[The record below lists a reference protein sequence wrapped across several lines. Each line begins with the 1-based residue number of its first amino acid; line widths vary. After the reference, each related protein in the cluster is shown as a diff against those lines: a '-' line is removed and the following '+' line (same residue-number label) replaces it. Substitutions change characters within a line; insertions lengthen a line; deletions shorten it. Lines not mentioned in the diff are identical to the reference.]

1 MSAGPISP
9 GARLA
14 AIVLGGLCLIG
25 SGFLLGR
32 LVYAPD
38 APPPSYLQ
46 RLTDALA
53 LRPDQVAALER
64 VLSDEDRDIDAAL
77 DRNVAGLQ
85 LETEARRAR
94 TEQQLLALLDPA
106 QRQRYDSLVA
116 AGGER

>member
-1 MSAGPISP
+1 MS
-9 GARLA
+9 GARLSSGTRLA
-14 AIVLGGLCLIG
+14 AIVLGGLCLLG

-32 LVYAPD
+32 LAYAPE

-46 RLTDALA
+46 RLTQALD

-64 VLSDEDRDIDAAL
+64 VLSEEDRDIDQLL

-85 LETEARRAR
+85 QQTEARRSR
-94 TEQQLLALLDPA
+94 TEQQMLALLDPA

>member
-1 MSAGPISP
+1 MSGARISP

-14 AIVLGGLCLIG
+14 ALVLGGLCLLG

-32 LVYAPD
+32 MVYAPD
-38 APPPSYLQ
+38 APPPSYLEK
-46 RLTDALA
+46 LTQALD

-77 DRNVAGLQ
+77 DRNVSTLQ
-85 LETEARRAR
+85 QETEARRSR
-94 TEQQLLALLDPA
+94 TEEQMLALLDPA

>member
-1 MSAGPISP
+1 MNGARISP

-14 AIVLGGLCLIG
+14 AIVLGGLCLLG

-32 LVYAPD
+32 LAYAPE

-46 RLTDALA
+46 RLTQALD

-64 VLSDEDRDIDAAL
+64 VLSDEDRDIDAL
-77 DRNVAGLQ
+77 LQ
-85 LETEARRAR
+85 RSLLGIRDETAARRSR
-94 TEQQLLALLDPA
+94 TEQQVLAVLDPA

-116 AGGER
+116 AGTGR